1 LKSTTSFAGRRRA
14 RPEAAASGTPPLPR
28 GASKRITII
37 EDVTEFA
44 EIAGGWERL
53 ERKASTPMQT
63 ALWSRTAA
71 ESLYRPGRLKV
82 AVLGDLDEPRA
93 ITPLALALGGVR
105 AELIGA
111 AELGEPADLLF
122 SEEQAVEEM
131 ARALADLKLPLLLGR
146 LPGGSP
152 SVDAIRTAHRRRA
165 GVVVR
170 EVPGAPTIP
179 LSPEW
184 TAPEGLLS
192 KRRASDMRRARRRA
206 EALGGVSFEV
216 LAPTPAELE
225 PLFREAVEAEAAGW
239 KSRRGSALK
248 ADAGRLDFYTRYARG
263 AAERDELRL
272 CFMRIDG
279 RAVAMQL
286 AVEWRDRFW
295 LLKIGYDEDFAR
307 CSPGML
313 LMLESTRWAANRG
326 LRSVELL
333 GTPAPWTDMWTEEVR
348 PCVTVGVYPAG
359 PRGIAALVADGTR
372 HAARR
377 VATHIET
384 MRRR

>member
-1 LKSTTSFAGRRRA
+1 LKSTTSFASKRRA
-14 RPEAAASGTPPLPR
+14 RPEVVASGTPQLPR
-28 GASKRITII
+28 GASNRITII

-53 ERKASTPMQT
+53 ERMASTPMQT

-71 ESLYRPGRLKV
+71 EALYRPGRLKV
-82 AVLGDLDEPRA
+82 VVLGELDEPRA
-93 ITPLALALGGVR
+93 ITPLARAGLR

-122 SEEQAVEEM
+122 SDEQALGEM
-131 ARALADLKLPLLLGR
+131 VGALAALKLPLLLGR

-152 SVDAIRTAHRRRA
+152 SVDALKTAHRGRA

-170 EVPGAPTIP
+170 DVPGAPTIP
-179 LSPEW
+179 LSPGW
-184 TAPEGLLS
+184 TASEGLLS

-206 EALGGVSFEV
+206 EALGEVSYEV
-216 LAPTPAELE
+216 LAPRSDELE
-225 PLFREAVEAEAAGW
+225 PLFQEAVEAEAAGW
-239 KSRRGSALK
+239 KSRQGSALK
-248 ADAGRLDFYTRYARG
+248 ADARRLDFYSRYARG
-263 AAERDELRL
+263 AAERDELRI

-279 RAVAMQL
+279 RAIAMQL
-286 AVEWRDRFW
+286 AVEWEDRLW
-295 LLKIGYDEDFAR
+295 LLKIGYDEDFGR

-313 LMLESTRWAANRG
+313 LMLESTRWAASRG

-348 PCVTVGVYPAG
+348 PCVTMAIYPAR
-359 PRGIAALVADGTR
+359 PRGVAALVADGAR
-372 HAARR
+372 FGASRAARR
-377 VATHIET
+377 IEAL
-384 MRRR
+384 RRR

>member
-1 LKSTTSFAGRRRA
+1 
-14 RPEAAASGTPPLPR
+14 
-28 GASKRITII
+28 
-37 EDVTEFA
+37 
-44 EIAGGWERL
+44 
-53 ERKASTPMQT
+53 MQT

-71 ESLYRPGRLKV
+71 EALYRPGRLKV
-82 AVLGDLDEPRA
+82 VVLGDLDEPRA
-93 ITPLALALGGVR
+93 ITALARSGVR

-111 AELGEPADLLF
+111 AELGEPTDLLF
-122 SEEQAVEEM
+122 SDEHAVDEM
-131 ARALADLKLPLLLGR
+131 ARALADLTLPLLLRR

-152 SVDAIRTAHRRRA
+152 SVGALRTAHRLRA
-165 GVVVR
+165 GVLVR
-170 EVPGAPTIP
+170 EAPGAPTIP
-179 LSPEW
+179 LSRGW

-206 EALGGVSFEV
+206 EAVGAVSFEV
-216 LAPTPAELE
+216 LSPAPVELD
-225 PLFREAVEAEAAGW
+225 PLLEEAVETEAAGW

-248 ADAGRLDFYTRYARG
+248 ADARRLDFYSRYAHG

-286 AVEWRDRFW
+286 AVEWRDSLW
-295 LLKIGYDEDFAR
+295 LLKIGYDEDFGR

-313 LMLESTRWAANRG
+313 LMLESTRWAASRG

-348 PCVTVGVYPAG
+348 RCVTMAVYPVRA
-359 PRGIAALVADGTR
+359 RGIAALAADGAR
-372 HAARR
+372 YGASRAARR
-377 VATHIET
+377 IEAL
-384 MRRR
+384 RRR

>member
-1 LKSTTSFAGRRRA
+1 
-14 RPEAAASGTPPLPR
+14 
-28 GASKRITII
+28 
-37 EDVTEFA
+37 
-44 EIAGGWERL
+44 
-53 ERKASTPMQT
+53 MQT

-71 ESLYRPGRLKV
+71 KALYRPGRLKV
-82 AVLGDLDEPRA
+82 VVLGDLDEPRA
-93 ITPLALALGGVR
+93 ITPLARAGVR

-111 AELGEPADLLF
+111 VELGEPADLLF
-122 SEEQAVEEM
+122 SDEQAAGEM
-131 ARALADLKLPLLLGR
+131 AKALADLKLPLLLSR
-146 LPGGSP
+146 LPGESA
-152 SVDAIRTAHRRRA
+152 SVAALRTAHRRRA

-170 EVPGAPTIP
+170 QVPGTPTIP
-179 LSPEW
+179 LSPGW

-206 EALGGVSFEV
+206 DGLGAVSFEV

-225 PLFREAVEAEAAGW
+225 PLLQEAVEAEAAGW

-248 ADAGRLDFYTRYARG
+248 ADARRLGFYSLYARG

-286 AVEWRDRFW
+286 AVEWRDRLW
-295 LLKIGYDEDFAR
+295 LMKIGYDEDFGR

-333 GTPAPWTDMWTEEVR
+333 GMPAPWTDMWTEEVR
-348 PCVTVGVYPAG
+348 PCVTVGVYPAR

-372 HAARR
+372 YAASRA
-377 VATHIET
+377 ATHIET
-384 MRRR
+384 LQRR

>member
-1 LKSTTSFAGRRRA
+1 
-14 RPEAAASGTPPLPR
+14 
-28 GASKRITII
+28 
-37 EDVTEFA
+37 
-44 EIAGGWERL
+44 
-53 ERKASTPMQT
+53 MQT

-71 ESLYRPGRLKV
+71 EALYRPGRLKV
-82 AVLGDLDEPRA
+82 VVLGDLDEPRA
-93 ITPLALALGGVR
+93 ITPLARAGVR

-122 SEEQAVEEM
+122 CDEQAVEEM
-131 ARALADLKLPLLLGR
+131 AGALADLRLPLLLGR
-146 LPGGSP
+146 LPGRSP
-152 SVDAIRTAHRRRA
+152 SVGALRTAHGRRA

-179 LSPEW
+179 LSPDW

-192 KRRASDMRRARRRA
+192 KRRASEMRRARRRA
-206 EALGGVSFEV
+206 EALGAVSFEV
-216 LAPTPAELE
+216 LAPTPADLE
-225 PLFREAVEAEAAGW
+225 PLFQEALEAEAAGW

-248 ADAGRLDFYTRYARG
+248 ADARRLDFYSRYAHG

-286 AVEWRDRFW
+286 AVEWGDRLW
-295 LLKIGYDEDFAR
+295 LLKIGYDEDFGR

-333 GTPAPWTDMWTEEVR
+333 GTPAPWTDMWTDEVR
-348 PCVTVGVYPAG
+348 PCLTVAVYPG
-359 PRGIAALVADGTR
+359 RPGGIAALAADGAR
-372 HAARR
+372 YGGKRAASRID
-377 VATHIET
+377 AL
-384 MRRR
+384 RRR

>member
-1 LKSTTSFAGRRRA
+1 VPGIH
-14 RPEAAASGTPPLPR
+14 PPPR

-37 EDVTEFA
+37 EDLTEFA
-44 EIAGGWERL
+44 EITRGWERL
-53 ERKASTPMQT
+53 ERRASTPMQT

-71 ESLYRPGRLKV
+71 EALCRPGRLKV
-82 AVLGDLDEPRA
+82 VVLGDLDEPRA
-93 ITPLALALGGVR
+93 VTPLARTGVR

-111 AELGEPADLLF
+111 AELGEPSDLLF
-122 SEEQAVEEM
+122 ANEQAVGEM
-131 ARALADLKLPLLLGR
+131 ARALADLKLPLLLSR
-146 LPGGSP
+146 LAGDSP
-152 SVDAIRTAHRRRA
+152 SVGALRTAYRRRA
-165 GVVVR
+165 GVLVR
-170 EVPGAPTIP
+170 QGPGAPTLP
-179 LSPEW
+179 LSPGW

-206 EALGGVSFEV
+206 EALGAVSFEV

-225 PLFREAVEAEAAGW
+225 PLLQEAVEAEAAGW

-248 ADAGRLDFYTRYARG
+248 ADARRLDFYSRYARG

-286 AVEWRDRFW
+286 AVEWGDRLW
-295 LLKIGYDEDFAR
+295 LLKIGYDEDFGR

-313 LMLESTRWAANRG
+313 LMLESTRWAADRG

-333 GTPAPWTDMWTEEVR
+333 GTPAPWTEMWTEDVR
-348 PCVTVGVYPAG
+348 PCVTVAIYPAR
-359 PRGIAALVADGTR
+359 PRGIAALAADGAQYGASR
-372 HAARR
+372 AARR
-377 VATHIET
+377 IEAL
-384 MRRR
+384 RRR

>member
-1 LKSTTSFAGRRRA
+1 MKSTTSFAGSRRA
-14 RPEAAASGTPPLPR
+14 RPEAAVSGTPPLPR

-37 EDVTEFA
+37 EDVTGFA

-71 ESLYRPGRLKV
+71 EALYRPGRVKV
-82 AVLGDLDEPRA
+82 VVLGDLDEPHA
-93 ITPLALALGGVR
+93 ITPLARAGVR

-111 AELGEPADLLF
+111 AELGEPADVLF
-122 SEEQAVEEM
+122 SDEQAVGEM
-131 ARALADLKLPLLLGR
+131 AMALADLKLPLLLGR

-152 SVDAIRTAHRRRA
+152 SIGALRTAHRRRA
-165 GVVVR
+165 GVLVR
-170 EVPGAPTIP
+170 QMPGTPTIP
-179 LSPEW
+179 LSPGW

-206 EALGGVSFEV
+206 EALGTVSFEV
-216 LAPTPAELE
+216 LAPSPAELE
-225 PLFREAVEAEAAGW
+225 PLLQEAVEVEAAGW

-248 ADAGRLDFYTRYARG
+248 EDARRLDFYSRYARG

-286 AVEWRDRFW
+286 AVEWRDRLW
-295 LLKIGYDEDFAR
+295 LLKIGYDEDFGR

-326 LRSVELL
+326 LHSVELL
-333 GTPAPWTDMWTEEVR
+333 GTPAPWTDMWTDEVR
-348 PCVTVGVYPAG
+348 PCVTMAVYPAR
-359 PRGIAALVADGTR
+359 PIGIAALAADGARYGASRAATR
-372 HAARR
+372 IDRL
-377 VATHIET
+377 
-384 MRRR
+384 RRR